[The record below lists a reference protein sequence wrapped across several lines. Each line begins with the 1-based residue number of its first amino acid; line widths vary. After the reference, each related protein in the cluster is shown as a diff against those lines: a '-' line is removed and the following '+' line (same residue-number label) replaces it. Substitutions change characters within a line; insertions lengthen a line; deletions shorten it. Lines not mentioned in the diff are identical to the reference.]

1 MTNYGFLTKEA
12 PTVGEVLATKP
23 TNTSPLVH
31 LQPEDTV
38 ERAIAVME
46 EHSISQVI
54 IAQGELPLS
63 AAEVKGVVNRS
74 DLKGLDN
81 FLDQECAQLMRLPL
95 QITGVGESIAKVKN
109 ILEEG
114 HKLLVF
120 EDGRPVGIISHSDII
135 AYLDQVGGK

>member
-12 PTVGEVLATKP
+12 PTVGEALAAKASNIP
-23 TNTSPLVH
+23 PLVH

-38 ERAIAVME
+38 ETAIAVME

-54 IAQGELPLS
+54 IAQGDLPLS
-63 AAEVKGVVNRS
+63 AAEVKGLVNRS

-81 FLDQECAQLMRLPL
+81 SLDQECAQLMRLPL
-95 QITGVGESIAKVKN
+95 QITGVGESISTVKHV
-109 ILEEG
+109 LEEG

-120 EDGRPVGIISHSDII
+120 EDGRPVGIISNSDIL